1 VKSLRETYGISGS
14 LGIYGGSLRGRH
26 HTNLGGPGTATQGD
40 GSTDG
45 SASEPDGPMGS
56 GGTGGMSNTSGGTVL
71 AMSDNDELEQDKVR
85 KSKKMQHET
94 TKRTTTVRLSK
105 ENLKRLVKEE
115 IKRTLAEAIDDPPK
129 EDWAKFGKKVDDFIN
144 DMIEKCDKLFEEGE
158 EQLYDKE
165 DDKDGGDDK
174 FRYISARLA
183 FLKNARNKLAQRYEG
198 LRRED

>member
-1 VKSLRETYGISGS
+1 MK
-14 LGIYGGSLRGRH
+14 
-26 HTNLGGPGTATQGD
+26 
-40 GSTDG
+40 
-45 SASEPDGPMGS
+45 
-56 GGTGGMSNTSGGTVL
+56 
-71 AMSDNDELEQDKVR
+71 
-85 KSKKMQHET
+85 
-94 TKRTTTVRLSK
+94 LSK

-144 DMIEKCDKLFEEGE
+144 DMIEKCDKLHEEGE
-158 EQLYDKE
+158 DMLYDKE
-165 DDKDGGDDK
+165 DDTDGGDDK